1 MAETLYLKISFLGC
15 KAVVFLKIFNF
26 RGFLLEFK
34 SPPFFKKEGLNHSI
48 RKHIIEIHAIKPSI
62 F

>member
-1 MAETLYLKISFLGC
+1 MAKASILYLEISFLGC

-34 SPPFFKKEGLNHSI
+34 SPPLF
-48 RKHIIEIHAIKPSI
+48 
-62 F
+62 

>member
-26 RGFLLEFK
+26 RGFFIRVQI
-34 SPPFFKKEGLNHSI
+34 PPLF
-48 RKHIIEIHAIKPSI
+48 
-62 F
+62 